1 MTSYNENLEAPR
13 QLSLVVYELLDQLG
27 LSEEIRELHREC
39 AYTVGISNI
48 LILGDLTRS
57 YIFGSAI
64 EGTQTPG
71 MNSDIDIAIVNQLLE
86 VFTECSSSG
95 GKPGFIVVQD
105 ATTPPGLVK
114 LQVVCDNEPLH
125 ETRGA
130 GGIIR
135 DEINA
140 SLSNSGHR
148 LLPDHKGRIVIT
160 VEPGY
165 IPPIPNVTKHSVAF
179 KEDNKGYGPDF
190 DYVIGALQ
198 SKVLPDCVT
207 DCLMRKR
214 NSAFLT
220 ASVVEACKSYGCLFV
235 RKEHCQSIDSRLLWR
250 ISPSHQ
256 ERFLMFNFNSIQ
268 HKCYVLLKL
277 INKDIINPALGSEVL
292 TSYHCKT
299 AMLHLID
306 MTPSQFWRPD
316 NLLFCLITALHCLL
330 LWSKDSNCPNF
341 LIPDENMFRWRIS
354 RHLLKRLSDELFR
367 LLSLDF
373 VSLLRSIKSEPLYYR
388 IQLYMID
395 NCQRLTTLF
404 DYTPVIKLSLNNRIL
419 GCIMRMRYNLV
430 LECYSHNTN
439 DLVDNLSRQLSIL
452 MHTDRLDIYTPVH
465 VTQRTISL
473 LVTYIEIYLMS
484 NIVALSVMRGD
495 TRETT
500 WGYLTSDKWQEI
512 SHSSDPFTS
521 RLKQASLMSALGYH
535 RHSYNLL
542 STIENKE
549 SLNGCSCFKLVKLS
563 NSEKETRLFVGL
575 STDEILH
582 QFWTPCV
589 LFLPT
594 EKDVVP
600 SALCYEM
607 SIPEA
612 PVSFKSYHDHWA
624 IVDGKF
630 LLHFL
635 LYLNRKNLG
644 LSFEADIQVMEA
656 YLNNERRLNHRYT
669 ALNLLGWVYKEEGKL
684 DKAYECYKKSLHFR
698 PQQKAAIWH
707 ILCLISSLRH
717 EPLKLY
723 SSRVKCK
730 L

>member
-1 MTSYNENLEAPR
+1 MTSYNEKLAAPR
-13 QLSLVVYELLDQLG
+13 YLSLMVYKLLDKLG
-27 LSEEIRELHREC
+27 LSEEIRKLHREH
-39 AYTVGISNI
+39 AYTAEISKNP
-48 LILGDLTRS
+48 ILGDICRS
-57 YIFGSAI
+57 YTFGSAI

-71 MNSDIDIAIVNQLLE
+71 MNSDIDVALVLPAIE
-86 VFTECSSSG
+86 VFTKCSSSG
-95 GKPGFIVVQD
+95 GKLGVIVVQD
-105 ATTPPGLVK
+105 ETTPPGLVK
-114 LQVVCDNEPLH
+114 LQMIYDNEPLQG
-125 ETRGA
+125 TRGA
-130 GGIIR
+130 GGIIT

-140 SLSNSGHR
+140 SLSNNGYH

-160 VEPGY
+160 VPPGY
-165 IPPIPNVTKHSVAF
+165 MPPFPNVTKHGVAF
-179 KEDNKGYGPDF
+179 KVDNKGEDA
-190 DYVIGALQ
+190 DIDIVLALH

-207 DCLMRKR
+207 DCLARKR

-235 RKEHCQSIDSRLLWR
+235 RKEHCQSKDSRLLWR

-256 ERFLMFNFNSIQ
+256 ERFLMFNFNSVQ

-277 INKDIINPALGSEVL
+277 IKKDIINPALGSEVL

-330 LWSKDSNCPNF
+330 LWSMDSNCPNF
-341 LIPDENMFRWRIS
+341 LIPDENMFRWRTS

-367 LLSLDF
+367 LISLDF
-373 VSLLRSIKSEPLYYR
+373 VSLLRSIKTDYLYYR

-395 NCQRLTTLF
+395 NCQRLTTLY
-404 DYTPVIKLSLNNRIL
+404 DYTPLLKFQLQHGIL
-419 GCIMRMRYNLV
+419 VCIMKRRYESV
-430 LECYSHNTN
+430 LKCYSNSTN
-439 DLVDNLSRQLSIL
+439 DLVDNLSSQLSIL
-452 MHTDRLDIYTPVH
+452 TQTERVDIHSPVDI
-465 VTQRTISL
+465 TQRTIAL
-473 LVTYIEIYLMS
+473 LVPYIEIYLMS
-484 NIVALSVMRGD
+484 NIVALSVKRGD

-500 WGYLTSDKWQEI
+500 WGYLTSDKWHEI

-521 RLKQASLMSALGYH
+521 RLKQASLMTALGYH
-535 RHSYNLL
+535 RHSFNVL
-542 STIENKE
+542 SSIENKE
-549 SLNGCSCFKLVKLS
+549 SLNGCGCYFESGKIPYSKQEAILLESKSV
-563 NSEKETRLFVGL
+563 
-575 STDEILH
+575 DEILH
-582 QFWTPCV
+582 QICTPCV

-594 EKDVVP
+594 EKEVVP

-612 PVSFKSYHDHWA
+612 PADTDYWHDHWA

-644 LSFEADIQVMEA
+644 LSFEADIQEMEE
-656 YLNNERRLNHRYT
+656 YIKNDRRALHRDT
-669 ALNLLGWVYKEEGKL
+669 DLNLLGWVYKEEGKL
-684 DKAYECYKKSLHFR
+684 NRAYECFMKSLHFR

-707 ILCLISSLRH
+707 ILCLISSIRL
-717 EPLKLY
+717 
-723 SSRVKCK
+723 SRQSVAE
-730 L
+730 

>member
-1 MTSYNENLEAPR
+1 MTSYNRNLAAPR

-27 LSEEIRELHREC
+27 LSEEIRKLYRER
-39 AYTVGISNI
+39 AYTDEISHN
-48 LILGDLTRS
+48 LVQGDLRRCYT
-57 YIFGSAI
+57 FGSAI

-71 MNSDIDIAIVNQLLE
+71 MNSDIDMAIVDQGPE
-86 VFTECSSSG
+86 VFTNCSSSG
-95 GKPGFIVVQD
+95 GKLGYIVVQD
-105 ATTPPGLVK
+105 ETTPPGLVK
-114 LQVVCDNEPLH
+114 LQMIYDNEPVPVTCGL
-125 ETRGA
+125 
-130 GGIIR
+130 GGIIL
-135 DEINA
+135 DEMNT
-140 SLSNSGHR
+140 SQPSSKYR

-160 VEPGY
+160 VKPGY
-165 IPPIPNVTKHSVAF
+165 MLQIPNVTKHGVAF
-179 KEDNKGYGPDF
+179 RVDNKGEVADI
-190 DYVIGALQ
+190 DYVLALQ

-207 DCLMRKR
+207 DCLARKR

-235 RKEHCQSIDSRLLWR
+235 RKEHCQSKDSRLLWR

-256 ERFLMFNFNSIQ
+256 ERFLMFNFNSVQ

-277 INKDIINPALGSEVL
+277 IKKDIINPALGSEVL

-306 MTPSQFWRPD
+306 MAPSQFWRPD

-330 LWSKDSNCPNF
+330 LWSMDSNCPNF
-341 LIPDENMFRWRIS
+341 LIPDENMFRWRTS

-367 LLSLDF
+367 LISLDF
-373 VSLLRSIKSEPLYYR
+373 VSLLRSIKTDYLYYR

-395 NCQRLTTLF
+395 NCQHLTTPY
-404 DYTPVIKLSLNNRIL
+404 DYTPLLKFQLQHGIL
-419 GCIMRMRYNLV
+419 VCIMKTRYESV
-430 LECYSHNTN
+430 LKCYSNSTN
-439 DLVDNLSRQLSIL
+439 DLVDHLSSQLSIL
-452 MHTDRLDIYTPVH
+452 TQTERVDIYSPVDN
-465 VTQRTISL
+465 TQRTIAM
-473 LVTYIEIYLMS
+473 LVPYIEIYLMS
-484 NIVALSVMRGD
+484 NIVALSVKRGD

-521 RLKQASLMSALGYH
+521 RLKQASLMTALGYH
-535 RHSYNLL
+535 RHSFNVL

-549 SLNGCSCFKLVKLS
+549 SLNGCGCYFESGKIPYSEQEAILLVRKS
-563 NSEKETRLFVGL
+563 A
-575 STDEILH
+575 DELLH

-594 EKDVVP
+594 EQVVVP

-607 SIPEA
+607 SITEA
-612 PVSFKSYHDHWA
+612 PADINFWHDHWA

-635 LYLNRKNLG
+635 LYLNRKTLG
-644 LSFEADIQVMEA
+644 LSYDADIQEMEKHIK
-656 YLNNERRLNHRYT
+656 NDRHVSHKYT
-669 ALNLLGWVYKEEGKL
+669 DLNLLGWVYEEEGKL
-684 DKAYECYKKSLHFR
+684 DRAYECFKKSLHFR

-707 ILCLISSLRH
+707 ILCLISS
-717 EPLKLY
+717 
-723 SSRVKCK
+723 SRS
-730 L
+730 

>member
-13 QLSLVVYELLDQLG
+13 QLSLMVYELLDQLG
-27 LSEEIRELHREC
+27 LSEEIRKLYRER
-39 AYTVGISNI
+39 AYTVDISTN
-48 LILGDLTRS
+48 LLYGDHTRG

-64 EGTQTPG
+64 EGTKTLG
-71 MNSDIDIAIVNQLLE
+71 MKSDIDIALVDHTSE
-86 VFTECSSSG
+86 VFTKCSSSH
-95 GKPGFIVVQD
+95 GKPGYIVVQD
-105 ATTPPGLVK
+105 ETTPPGLVK
-114 LQVVCDNEPLH
+114 LQMIYDNEPLQG
-125 ETRGA
+125 TRGA
-130 GGIIR
+130 GGIIT
-135 DEINA
+135 DEINTL
-140 SLSNSGHR
+140 LSNIGYH
-148 LLPDHKGRIVIT
+148 LLPDDKDRLVIT
-160 VEPGY
+160 VPPGFML
-165 IPPIPNVTKHSVAF
+165 PIPNVTKHGVAF
-179 KEDNKGYGPDF
+179 KVDNKGDYPDI
-190 DYVIGALQ
+190 DIVLALH

-207 DCLMRKR
+207 DCLARKR

-256 ERFLMFNFNSIQ
+256 ERFLMFTFNAVQ

-277 INKDIINPALGSEVL
+277 IKKDIINPALGSEVL

-341 LIPDENMFRWRIS
+341 FIPDENMFRWRIS

-367 LLSLDF
+367 LLSSDF
-373 VSLLRSIKSEPLYYR
+373 VSLLGSIKSESLYYR

-419 GCIMRMRYNLV
+419 VIIMLMRYYLV
-430 LECYSHNTN
+430 LKCYSHNTN
-439 DLVDNLSRQLSIL
+439 DLVDNLYSQRSFL

-465 VTQRTISL
+465 DTQRTISL
-473 LVTYIEIYLMS
+473 LVPYMDTDRMS

-521 RLKQASLMSALGYH
+521 RLKQASLMSALGCH

-563 NSEKETRLFVGL
+563 EKETRLFLGL

-594 EKDVVP
+594 EKEVVP

-607 SIPEA
+607 SITEA
-612 PVSFKSYHDHWA
+612 PADKNSWHDHWA

-644 LSFEADIQVMEA
+644 LSFEADIQVMEE
-656 YLNNERRLNHRYT
+656 YIKNDRRESHKYT
-669 ALNLLGWVYKEEGKL
+669 DLNLLGWVYKEEGKL
-684 DKAYECYKKSLHFR
+684 NRAYECFKKSLHFR

>member
-1 MTSYNENLEAPR
+1 MTSNNENLEAPR
-13 QLSLVVYELLDQLG
+13 QLSLMVYELLDQLG
-27 LSEEIRELHREC
+27 LSEEIRKLYRER
-39 AYTVGISNI
+39 AYTVDISTN
-48 LILGDLTRS
+48 LVFGDLTRG

-64 EGTQTPG
+64 EGTKTLG
-71 MNSDIDIAIVNQLLE
+71 MKSDMDIAFVDPSIE
-86 VFTECSSSG
+86 VFTKCSSSSG
-95 GKPGFIVVQD
+95 GKPGYIVVQD
-105 ATTPPGLVK
+105 ETTPPGLVK
-114 LQVVCDNEPLH
+114 LQMIYDNEPLQG
-125 ETRGA
+125 TRGA
-130 GGIIR
+130 GGIIT

-140 SLSNSGHR
+140 SLSNNGYH

-160 VEPGY
+160 VKPGFM
-165 IPPIPNVTKHSVAF
+165 PPIPNVTKHGVAF
-179 KEDNKGYGPDF
+179 KVDNKGDIPDV
-190 DYVIGALQ
+190 DYVLALH

-207 DCLMRKR
+207 DCLARKR

-256 ERFLMFNFNSIQ
+256 ERFLMFTFNSVQ

-277 INKDIINPALGSEVL
+277 IKKDIINPALGSEVL

-341 LIPDENMFRWRIS
+341 FIPDENMFRWRIS

-373 VSLLRSIKSEPLYYR
+373 VSLLRSIKSESLYYR

-404 DYTPVIKLSLNNRIL
+404 DYTPVIKLSLNERIL
-419 GCIMRMRYNLV
+419 VIIMLMRYYLV
-430 LECYSHNTN
+430 LKYYSHNTN

-452 MHTDRLDIYTPVH
+452 KHTNRLDIYTPVH
-465 VTQRTISL
+465 DTQRTISL
-473 LVTYIEIYLMS
+473 LVPYMDTDRMS

-521 RLKQASLMSALGYH
+521 RLKQASLMSALGCH

-563 NSEKETRLFVGL
+563 EKETRLFLGL

-594 EKDVVP
+594 EKEVVP

-612 PVSFKSYHDHWA
+612 PADKKSWHDHWA

-644 LSFEADIQVMEA
+644 LSFDADIQVMEA
-656 YLNNERRLNHRYT
+656 YLNNERRLNHRDT

>member
-1 MTSYNENLEAPR
+1 MTSHGNLAAPR

-27 LSEEIRELHREC
+27 LSEEIRKLHREH
-39 AYTVGISNI
+39 AYTCDLSQNLVH
-48 LILGDLTRS
+48 GDNRRQS
-57 YIFGSAI
+57 FGSAI

-71 MNSDIDIAIVNQLLE
+71 MNSDVDMAIVDQRIE
-86 VFTECSSSG
+86 EFTNSSSSG
-95 GKPGFIVVQD
+95 GKPGYIVVQD
-105 ATTPPGLVK
+105 ETTPPGLVK
-114 LQVVCDNEPLH
+114 LQLICGNKPLQ

-130 GGIIR
+130 GGIITG
-135 DEINA
+135 EINTL
-140 SLSNSGHR
+140 LSNSEYHY
-148 LLPDHKGRIVIT
+148 LPDDIGRIVIA
-160 VEPGY
+160 VPPGY
-165 IPPIPNVTKHSVAF
+165 MLPVPNVTKHGVAF
-179 KEDNKGYGPDF
+179 RVDNKGEVADM
-190 DYVIGALQ
+190 DIVLALH

-207 DCLMRKR
+207 DCLARKR
-214 NSAFLT
+214 NSGFLT

-256 ERFLMFNFNSIQ
+256 ERFLMFNFNSVQ

-277 INKDIINPALGSEVL
+277 IKKDIINPALGSEVL

-316 NLLFCLITALHCLL
+316 NLLFCLNTALHCLL
-330 LWSKDSNCPNF
+330 LWSMDSNCPNF
-341 LIPDENMFRWRIS
+341 FIPDENMFRCRIS

-367 LLSLDF
+367 LISLDF
-373 VSLLRSIKSEPLYYR
+373 VSLLRSIKTDSFNYR
-388 IQLYMID
+388 IQIYMIS
-395 NCQRLTTLF
+395 NCQHLVTLY
-404 DYTPVIKLSLNNRIL
+404 DYTPVIKLGLNNRIL
-419 GCIMRMRYNLV
+419 ASIMRMRYELV
-430 LECYSHNTN
+430 LKCYSNCTN
-439 DLVDNLSRQLSIL
+439 DLVDNLSRKRSIL
-452 MHTDRLDIYTPVH
+452 MHTDRLDIHTLVH

-473 LVTYIEIYLMS
+473 LVPYIDTDLMS

-521 RLKQASLMSALGYH
+521 RLKQASLMSTLGCH

-563 NSEKETRLFVGL
+563 SSEKETRLFVGL

-607 SIPEA
+607 SITEA
-612 PVSFKSYHDHWA
+612 PAKINSLHDHWA

-644 LSFEADIQVMEA
+644 WSFDADIQVMEA
-656 YLNNERRLNHRYT
+656 YLNNERRLNHRDT

-707 ILCLISSLRH
+707 ILCLISSLR
-717 EPLKLY
+717 L
-723 SSRVKCK
+723 
-730 L
+730 